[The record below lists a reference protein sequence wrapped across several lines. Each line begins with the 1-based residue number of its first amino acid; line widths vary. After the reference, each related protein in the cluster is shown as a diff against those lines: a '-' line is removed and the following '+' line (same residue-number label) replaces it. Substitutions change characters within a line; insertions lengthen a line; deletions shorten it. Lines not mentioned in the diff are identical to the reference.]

1 MLIKKLELE
10 NFRQYIGSQTIE
22 FSIDREKNV
31 TVLIG
36 VNTSGKTT
44 LVRAF
49 EWVLYGTNEFDDKNL
64 LNKNVAENM
73 QVGETKAV
81 KGVLTIEHDSGTG
94 EPITY
99 VIERKQ
105 IYTCTGTSVRANV
118 SEAKL
123 SYFQPDGQTKT
134 ILNTDFYTN
143 VERILPRR
151 LAGYFFFGGERVGNI
166 ATKSDI
172 EESVQGLM
180 GLDVLKNAI
189 SHLKTVINKLKKS
202 LDFSGD
208 SRAIESQ
215 NKLNGALARKQEC
228 ENDLNIVTEQLEYY
242 QSEKEKYAALLRAN
256 EETAAAQKRR
266 EQLDNIIKS
275 LEDRISR
282 DKKDLVSAFSRN
294 SFAFFSLPILK
305 KTVEMLNS
313 SEDETESVPEMTAA
327 SIDYILKRGVCI
339 CGTCI
344 SEGSAAEKH
353 LLCEKAKQPPE
364 SIGSLVRRYREQ
376 AMDYISSS
384 DNYYEAIESRIA
396 TLRSDQRELGLRI
409 DERASLD
416 ESLKGA
422 KDVAT
427 LEQQYQIAEQRA
439 KEFDKRRESLLETIG
454 SCKRDISN
462 YEKALETLTK
472 ANQKNARISLNIDY
486 AQAVLDWVSEAYYSR
501 EGIVRGRLEEKVNA
515 NFAMMY
521 HGSRTV
527 TIDDKY
533 RVKYID
539 VTTEESDGLKAVKS
553 FAFVSGLVDLAK
565 EALNSDSSKEANT
578 TPQYYP
584 LVMDAPF
591 SNVDEIHIR
600 NISAILSRSAEQVI
614 IAVMQ
619 KDWEPA
625 AEIMAPLV
633 GNRQGEAF
641 VLRRF
646 GQGALP
652 PAPLPQGLQEKSRWQ
667 SACLLQ
673 IYRGR

>member
-10 NFRQYIGSQTIE
+10 NFRQYIGNQTIE
-22 FSIDREKNV
+22 FSTDREKNV

-81 KGVLTIEHDSGTG
+81 KGALTIEHESETG
-94 EPITY
+94 ETITY

-118 SEAKL
+118 SEAKI
-123 SYFQPDGQTKT
+123 SYLQPDGQTKT
-134 ILNTDFYTN
+134 KLETDFYTN

-151 LAGYFFFGGERVGNI
+151 LANYFFFGGERVGNI

-180 GLDVLKNAI
+180 GLDVLKNAM

-208 SRAIESQ
+208 SRAVDTQ

-228 ENDLNIVTEQLEYY
+228 ENELNTVTEQLEYY

-256 EETAAAQKRR
+256 EETAAAQRRR

-275 LEDRISR
+275 LEERIVR

-305 KTVEMLNS
+305 KTVEMLNN

-396 TLRSDQRELGLRI
+396 ALRADQRELGLRN
-409 DERASLD
+409 DERISLD

-422 KDVAT
+422 KDVST
-427 LEQQYQIAEQRA
+427 LEQQYQIAERRV
-439 KEFDKRRESLLETIG
+439 KEFDKRKESLLETIG

-486 AQAVLDWVSEAYYSR
+486 AQAVLDWVSDAYYSR

-515 NFAMMY
+515 NFGMMY

-565 EALNSDSSKEANT
+565 EALNSDSSREANT

-591 SNVDEIHIR
+591 SNVDEIHIK
-600 NISAILSRSAEQVI
+600 NISAILSQSAEQVI

-633 GNRQGEAF
+633 GKSYRI
-641 VLRRF
+641 
-646 GQGALP
+646 
-652 PAPLPQGLQEKSRWQ
+652 EKDHDADGKEIDTMTHIKES
-667 SACLLQ
+667 
-673 IYRGR
+673 

>member
-10 NFRQYIGSQTIE
+10 NFRQYIGKQTIE
-22 FSIDREKNV
+22 FSTDREKNV

-64 LNKNVAENM
+64 LNKNIAENM

-81 KGVLTIEHDSGTG
+81 KGSLTIEHENESGET
-94 EPITY
+94 ITY

-118 SEAKL
+118 SEAKI
-123 SYFQPDGQTKT
+123 SYLQPDGQTKT
-134 ILNTDFYTN
+134 KLETDFYTN

-151 LAGYFFFGGERVGNI
+151 LANYFFFGGERVGNI
-166 ATKSDI
+166 ASKSDI

-180 GLDVLKNAI
+180 GLDVLKNAM
-189 SHLKTVINKLKKS
+189 SHLRTVINKLKKF

-208 SRAIESQ
+208 HKALDTQ
-215 NKLNGALARKQEC
+215 NKLNGALARKLEC
-228 ENDLNIVTEQLEYY
+228 ENELNTVTEQLEYY

-266 EQLDNIIKS
+266 EQLDGIIRA
-275 LEDRISR
+275 LEDRIVR

-305 KTVEMLNS
+305 KAVEMLNS

-364 SIGSLVRRYREQ
+364 SIGSMVRRYREQ

-384 DNYYEAIESRIA
+384 DNYYESIESRIA
-396 TLRSDQRELGLRI
+396 TLRADQRELGLRI
-409 DERASLD
+409 DERASLN
-416 ESLKGA
+416 ESLKSA

-427 LEQQYQIAEQRA
+427 LEQQYQTAERRV
-439 KEFDKRRESLLETIG
+439 KEFGKRKEALLETIG

-486 AQAVLDWVSEAYYSR
+486 AQAVFDWVSEAYYNR
-501 EGIVRGRLEEKVNA
+501 ESIVRGRLEEKVNA
-515 NFAMMY
+515 NFGMMY

-527 TIDDKY
+527 IIDDKY

-565 EALNSDSSKEANT
+565 EALSSDSSKEADT

-591 SNVDEIHIR
+591 SNVDEIHIK
-600 NISAILSRSAEQVI
+600 NISKILSQSAEQVI

-633 GNRQGEAF
+633 GKAYRI
-641 VLRRF
+641 
-646 GQGALP
+646 
-652 PAPLPQGLQEKSRWQ
+652 EKDHD
-667 SACLLQ
+667 
-673 IYRGR
+673 IDGKEIDTMTHIKEN

>member
-10 NFRQYIGSQTIE
+10 NFRQYIGKQTIE
-22 FSIDREKNV
+22 FSTDREKNV

-64 LNKNVAENM
+64 LNKNIAENM

-81 KGVLTIEHDSGTG
+81 KGSLTIEHENESGET
-94 EPITY
+94 ITY

-118 SEAKL
+118 SEAKI
-123 SYFQPDGQTKT
+123 SYLQPDGQTKT
-134 ILNTDFYTN
+134 KLETDFYTN

-151 LAGYFFFGGERVGNI
+151 LANYFFFGGERVGNI
-166 ATKSDI
+166 ASKSDI

-180 GLDVLKNAI
+180 GLDVLKNAM
-189 SHLKTVINKLKKS
+189 SHLRTVINKLKKF

-208 SRAIESQ
+208 HKALDTQ
-215 NKLNGALARKQEC
+215 NKLNGALARKLEC
-228 ENDLNIVTEQLEYY
+228 ENELNTVTEQLEYY

-266 EQLDNIIKS
+266 EQLDGIIRA
-275 LEDRISR
+275 LEDRIVR

-305 KTVEMLNS
+305 KAVEMLNS

-364 SIGSLVRRYREQ
+364 SIGSMVRRYREQ

-384 DNYYEAIESRIA
+384 DNYYESIESRIA
-396 TLRSDQRELGLRI
+396 TLRADQRELGLRI
-409 DERASLD
+409 DERASLN
-416 ESLKGA
+416 ESLKSA

-427 LEQQYQIAEQRA
+427 LEQQYQTAERRV
-439 KEFDKRRESLLETIG
+439 KEFGKRKEALLETIG

-486 AQAVLDWVSEAYYSR
+486 AQAVFDWVSEAYYSR
-501 EGIVRGRLEEKVNA
+501 ESIVRGRLEEKVNA
-515 NFAMMY
+515 NFGMMY

-527 TIDDKY
+527 IIDDKY

-565 EALNSDSSKEANT
+565 EALSSDSSKEADT

-591 SNVDEIHIR
+591 SNVDEIHIK
-600 NISAILSRSAEQVI
+600 NISKILSQSAEQVI

-633 GNRQGEAF
+633 GKAYRI
-641 VLRRF
+641 
-646 GQGALP
+646 
-652 PAPLPQGLQEKSRWQ
+652 EKDHD
-667 SACLLQ
+667 
-673 IYRGR
+673 IDGKEIDTMTHIKEN

>member
-22 FSIDREKNV
+22 FSTDKEKNV

-64 LNKNVAENM
+64 LNKNIAENM

-81 KGVLTIEHDSGTG
+81 KGALTIEHDSGAG

-118 SEAKL
+118 SEAKI

-134 ILNTDFYTN
+134 ILNTDFNTN
-143 VERILPRR
+143 IERILPRR
-151 LAGYFFFGGERVGNI
+151 LANYFFFGGERVGNI

-180 GLDVLKNAI
+180 GLDVLKNAM
-189 SHLKTVINKLKKS
+189 SHLRTVINKLKKS

-208 SRAIESQ
+208 SRAIETQ
-215 NKLNGALARKQEC
+215 NKLNGALAREQEC
-228 ENDLNIVTEQLEYY
+228 RDELNTVTEQLEYY
-242 QSEKEKYAALLRAN
+242 QAEKEKYAALLRAN

-266 EQLDNIIKS
+266 EQLDTIIKA
-275 LEDRISR
+275 LEERIAR

-305 KTVEMLNS
+305 KTVEMLNN

-344 SEGSAAEKH
+344 SEGSAAEKY

-376 AMDYISSS
+376 AMDYIFSS

-396 TLRSDQRELGLRI
+396 TLRADQRELGLHI
-409 DERASLD
+409 DERTSLD

-422 KDVAT
+422 KDVST
-427 LEQQYQIAEQRA
+427 LEQQYQTAERRV
-439 KEFDKRRESLLETIG
+439 KEFDKRKASLLETIG

-472 ANQKNARISLNIDY
+472 ANQKNVRISLNIDY
-486 AQAVLDWVSEAYYSR
+486 AQTVFDWVSEAYYSR
-501 EGIVRGRLEEKVNA
+501 ESIVRGKLEEKVNA
-515 NFAMMY
+515 NFGMMY

-578 TPQYYP
+578 NPQYYP

-591 SNVDEIHIR
+591 SNVDEIHIK

-633 GNRQGEAF
+633 GRSY
-641 VLRRF
+641 RI
-646 GQGALP
+646 
-652 PAPLPQGLQEKSRWQ
+652 EKDHD
-667 SACLLQ
+667 AEGKE
-673 IYRGR
+673 IDTMTHIKEN

>member
-10 NFRQYIGSQTIE
+10 NFRQYIGKQTIE
-22 FSIDREKNV
+22 FSTDREKNV

-64 LNKNVAENM
+64 LNKNIAENM

-81 KGVLTIEHDSGTG
+81 KGSLTIEHENESGET
-94 EPITY
+94 ITY

-118 SEAKL
+118 SEAKI
-123 SYFQPDGQTKT
+123 SYLQPDGQTKT
-134 ILNTDFYTN
+134 KLETDFYTN

-151 LAGYFFFGGERVGNI
+151 LANYFFFGGERVGNI
-166 ATKSDI
+166 ASKSDI

-180 GLDVLKNAI
+180 GLDVLKNAM
-189 SHLKTVINKLKKS
+189 SHLRTVINKLKKF

-208 SRAIESQ
+208 HKALDTQ
-215 NKLNGALARKQEC
+215 NKLNGALARKLEC
-228 ENDLNIVTEQLEYY
+228 ENELNTLTEQLEYY

-266 EQLDNIIKS
+266 EQLDGIIRA
-275 LEDRISR
+275 LEDRIVR

-305 KTVEMLNS
+305 KAVEMLNS

-364 SIGSLVRRYREQ
+364 SIGSMVRRYREQ

-384 DNYYEAIESRIA
+384 DNYYESIESRIA
-396 TLRSDQRELGLRI
+396 TLRADQRELGLRI
-409 DERASLD
+409 DERASLN
-416 ESLKGA
+416 ESLKSA

-427 LEQQYQIAEQRA
+427 LEQQYQIAERRV
-439 KEFDKRRESLLETIG
+439 KEFGKRKEALLETIG

-486 AQAVLDWVSEAYYSR
+486 AQAVFDWVSEAYYSR
-501 EGIVRGRLEEKVNA
+501 ESIVRGRLEEKVNA
-515 NFAMMY
+515 NFGMMY

-527 TIDDKY
+527 IIDDKY

-565 EALNSDSSKEANT
+565 EALSSDSSKEADT

-591 SNVDEIHIR
+591 SNVDEIHIK
-600 NISAILSRSAEQVI
+600 NISKILSQSAEQVI

-633 GNRQGEAF
+633 GKAYRI
-641 VLRRF
+641 
-646 GQGALP
+646 
-652 PAPLPQGLQEKSRWQ
+652 EKDHD
-667 SACLLQ
+667 
-673 IYRGR
+673 IDGKEIDTMTHIKEN

>member
-22 FSIDREKNV
+22 FSTDREKNV

-81 KGVLTIEHDSGTG
+81 KGALTIEHDSGTG

-118 SEAKL
+118 SEAKI
-123 SYFQPDGQTKT
+123 SYFQLDGQTKT
-134 ILNTDFYTN
+134 ILNTDFNTN
-143 VERILPRR
+143 IEKILPRR
-151 LAGYFFFGGERVGNI
+151 LANYFFFGGERVGNI

-180 GLDVLKNAI
+180 GLDVLKNAM
-189 SHLKTVINKLKKS
+189 SHLRTVINKLKKS

-208 SRAIESQ
+208 SRAIETQ
-215 NKLNGALARKQEC
+215 NKLNGALAREQEC
-228 ENDLNIVTEQLEYY
+228 KNELNTVTEQLEYY
-242 QSEKEKYAALLRAN
+242 QAEKEKYAALLRAN

-266 EQLDNIIKS
+266 EQLDAIIKS
-275 LEDRISR
+275 LEERIAR
-282 DKKDLVSAFSRN
+282 DKKELVSAFSRN

-305 KTVEMLNS
+305 KTVEMLNN
-313 SEDETESVPEMTAA
+313 SEDETESVPEMTAS

-396 TLRSDQRELGLRI
+396 TLRADQREFGLRI

-422 KDVAT
+422 KDVST
-427 LEQQYQIAEQRA
+427 LEQQYQTAERRV
-439 KEFDKRRESLLETIG
+439 KEFDKRKASLLETIG

-486 AQAVLDWVSEAYYSR
+486 AQAVFDWVSEAYYSR
-501 EGIVRGRLEEKVNA
+501 ESIVRGRLEEKVNA
-515 NFAMMY
+515 NFGMMY

-591 SNVDEIHIR
+591 SNVDEIHIK

-633 GNRQGEAF
+633 GKSYRI
-641 VLRRF
+641 
-646 GQGALP
+646 
-652 PAPLPQGLQEKSRWQ
+652 EKDHD
-667 SACLLQ
+667 ADGKE
-673 IYRGR
+673 IDTMTHIKEN

>member
-22 FSIDREKNV
+22 FSTDREKNV

-81 KGVLTIEHDSGTG
+81 KGALTIEHDSGTG

-118 SEAKL
+118 SEAKI

-134 ILNTDFYTN
+134 ILNTDFNTN
-143 VERILPRR
+143 IERILPRR
-151 LAGYFFFGGERVGNI
+151 LASYFFFGGERVGNI

-180 GLDVLKNAI
+180 GLDVLKNAM
-189 SHLKTVINKLKKS
+189 SHLRTVINKLKKS

-208 SRAIESQ
+208 SRAIETQ
-215 NKLNGALARKQEC
+215 NKLNGALAREQEC
-228 ENDLNIVTEQLEYY
+228 KNELNTVTEQLEYY
-242 QSEKEKYAALLRAN
+242 QAEKEKYAALLRAN

-266 EQLDNIIKS
+266 EKLDTIIKS
-275 LEDRISR
+275 LEERIAR

-305 KTVEMLNS
+305 KTVEMLNN

-396 TLRSDQRELGLRI
+396 TLRADQRELGLRI

-422 KDVAT
+422 KDVST
-427 LEQQYQIAEQRA
+427 LEQQYQTAERRV
-439 KEFDKRRESLLETIG
+439 KEFDKRKASLLETIG

-486 AQAVLDWVSEAYYSR
+486 AQAVFDWVSEAYYSR
-501 EGIVRGRLEEKVNA
+501 ESIVRGRLEEKVNA
-515 NFAMMY
+515 NFGMMY

-565 EALNSDSSKEANT
+565 EALNSDNSKEANT

-591 SNVDEIHIR
+591 SNVDEIHIK

-633 GNRQGEAF
+633 GRSY
-641 VLRRF
+641 RI
-646 GQGALP
+646 
-652 PAPLPQGLQEKSRWQ
+652 EKDHD
-667 SACLLQ
+667 ADGKE
-673 IYRGR
+673 IDTMTHIKEN

>member
-266 EQLDNIIKS
+266 EQLDDIIKS

-633 GNRQGEAF
+633 GKSYRI
-641 VLRRF
+641 
-646 GQGALP
+646 
-652 PAPLPQGLQEKSRWQ
+652 EKDHD
-667 SACLLQ
+667 ADGKE
-673 IYRGR
+673 IDTMTHIKEN

>member
-1 MLIKKLELE
+1 MTWE
-10 NFRQYIGSQTIE
+10 
-22 FSIDREKNV
+22 
-31 TVLIG
+31 
-36 VNTSGKTT
+36 
-44 LVRAF
+44 
-49 EWVLYGTNEFDDKNL
+49 
-64 LNKNVAENM
+64 
-73 QVGETKAV
+73 
-81 KGVLTIEHDSGTG
+81 
-94 EPITY
+94 
-99 VIERKQ
+99 
-105 IYTCTGTSVRANV
+105 
-118 SEAKL
+118 
-123 SYFQPDGQTKT
+123 
-134 ILNTDFYTN
+134 
-143 VERILPRR
+143 
-151 LAGYFFFGGERVGNI
+151 
-166 ATKSDI
+166 
-172 EESVQGLM
+172 
-180 GLDVLKNAI
+180 
-189 SHLKTVINKLKKS
+189 
-202 LDFSGD
+202 
-208 SRAIESQ
+208 
-215 NKLNGALARKQEC
+215 
-228 ENDLNIVTEQLEYY
+228 
-242 QSEKEKYAALLRAN
+242 EKEKYAALLRAN
-256 EETAAAQKRR
+256 EETASAQKRR
-266 EQLDNIIKS
+266 AQLDNIIKS
-275 LEDRISR
+275 LEERIAR

-305 KTVEMLNS
+305 KTVEMLNN

-396 TLRSDQRELGLRI
+396 TLRADQRELGLRI

-422 KDVAT
+422 KDVST
-427 LEQQYQIAEQRA
+427 LEQQYQTAERRV
-439 KEFDKRRESLLETIG
+439 KEFDKRKASLLETIG

-486 AQAVLDWVSEAYYSR
+486 AQAVFDWVSEAYYSR
-501 EGIVRGRLEEKVNA
+501 ESIVRGRLEEKVNA
-515 NFAMMY
+515 NFGMMY

-565 EALNSDSSKEANT
+565 EALNSDNSKEANT

-591 SNVDEIHIR
+591 SNVDEIHIK

-633 GNRQGEAF
+633 GRSY
-641 VLRRF
+641 RI
-646 GQGALP
+646 
-652 PAPLPQGLQEKSRWQ
+652 EKDHD
-667 SACLLQ
+667 ADGKE
-673 IYRGR
+673 IDTMTHIKEN

>member
-123 SYFQPDGQTKT
+123 SYFQSDGQTKT

-396 TLRSDQRELGLRI
+396 ILRSDQRELGLRI

-591 SNVDEIHIR
+591 SNVDEIHIK

-633 GNRQGEAF
+633 GKSYRI
-641 VLRRF
+641 
-646 GQGALP
+646 
-652 PAPLPQGLQEKSRWQ
+652 EKDHD
-667 SACLLQ
+667 ADGKE
-673 IYRGR
+673 IDTMTHIKEN

>member
-10 NFRQYIGSQTIE
+10 NFRQYIGKQTIE
-22 FSIDREKNV
+22 FSTDREKNV

-49 EWVLYGTNEFDDKNL
+49 EWVLYGTNEFDDKVL

-73 QVGETKAV
+73 QVGETKEV
-81 KGVLTIEHDSGTG
+81 KGELTIEHDSENG
-94 EPITY
+94 ETITY

-105 IYTCTGTSVRANV
+105 IYTCTGTSVRANI
-118 SEAKL
+118 SEAKI
-123 SYFQPDGQTKT
+123 SYLQPDGQTKT
-134 ILNTDFYTN
+134 KLDTDFYMN

-151 LAGYFFFGGERVGNI
+151 LANYFFFGGERVGNI
-166 ATKSDI
+166 ATKDDI
-172 EESVQGLM
+172 KDSVQGLM
-180 GLDVLKNAI
+180 GLDVLNNAI
-189 SHLKTVINKLKKS
+189 SHLRTVINKLKKS

-208 SRAIESQ
+208 SKAIDAQ
-215 NKLNGALARKQEC
+215 KKLNGAMARKQEC
-228 ENDLNIVTEQLEYY
+228 ENELNTVTEQLEYY
-242 QSEKEKYAALLRAN
+242 QAEKEKYAALLRAN

-353 LLCEKAKQPPE
+353 LLCEKVKQPPE

-427 LEQQYQIAEQRA
+427 LEQQYQIADQRA

-486 AQAVLDWVSEAYYSR
+486 AQAVLDWVSEAYYNR

-521 HGSRTV
+521 HGSRTI

-591 SNVDEIHIR
+591 SNVDEIHIK

-633 GNRQGEAF
+633 GRSY
-641 VLRRF
+641 RI
-646 GQGALP
+646 
-652 PAPLPQGLQEKSRWQ
+652 EKDHDADGKEIDTMTHIKES
-667 SACLLQ
+667 
-673 IYRGR
+673 

>member
-1 MLIKKLELE
+1 MLIKKLELK
-10 NFRQYIGSQTIE
+10 NFRQYIGKQTIE
-22 FSIDREKNV
+22 FSTDREKNV

-64 LNKNVAENM
+64 LNKNIAENM

-81 KGVLTIEHDSGTG
+81 KGSLTIEHENESGET
-94 EPITY
+94 ITY

-118 SEAKL
+118 SEAKI
-123 SYFQPDGQTKT
+123 SYLQPDGQTKT
-134 ILNTDFYTN
+134 KLETDFYTN

-151 LAGYFFFGGERVGNI
+151 LANYFFFGGERVGNI
-166 ATKSDI
+166 ASKSDI

-180 GLDVLKNAI
+180 GLDVLKNAM
-189 SHLKTVINKLKKS
+189 SHLRTVINKLKKF

-208 SRAIESQ
+208 HKALDTQ
-215 NKLNGALARKQEC
+215 NKLNGALARKLEC
-228 ENDLNIVTEQLEYY
+228 ENELNTVTEQLEYY

-266 EQLDNIIKS
+266 EQLDGIIRA
-275 LEDRISR
+275 LEDRIVR

-305 KTVEMLNS
+305 KAVEMLNS

-364 SIGSLVRRYREQ
+364 SIGSIVRRYREQ

-384 DNYYEAIESRIA
+384 DNYYESIESRIA
-396 TLRSDQRELGLRI
+396 TLRADQRELGLRI
-409 DERASLD
+409 DERASLN
-416 ESLKGA
+416 ESLKSA

-427 LEQQYQIAEQRA
+427 LEQQYQTAERRV
-439 KEFDKRRESLLETIG
+439 KEFGKRKEALLETIG

-486 AQAVLDWVSEAYYSR
+486 AQAVFDWVSEAYYSR
-501 EGIVRGRLEEKVNA
+501 ESIVRGRLEEKVNA
-515 NFAMMY
+515 NFGMMY

-527 TIDDKY
+527 IIDDKY

-565 EALNSDSSKEANT
+565 EALSSDSSKEADT

-591 SNVDEIHIR
+591 SNVDEIHIK
-600 NISAILSRSAEQVI
+600 NISKILSQSAEQVI

-633 GNRQGEAF
+633 GKAYRI
-641 VLRRF
+641 
-646 GQGALP
+646 
-652 PAPLPQGLQEKSRWQ
+652 EKDHD
-667 SACLLQ
+667 
-673 IYRGR
+673 IDGKEIDTMTHIKEN

>member
-10 NFRQYIGSQTIE
+10 NFRQYIGNQTIE
-22 FSIDREKNV
+22 FSTDREKNV

-73 QVGETKAV
+73 QIGETKAV
-81 KGVLTIEHDSGTG
+81 KGALTIEHESETG
-94 EPITY
+94 ETVTY

-118 SEAKL
+118 SEAKI
-123 SYFQPDGQTKT
+123 SYLQPDGQTKT
-134 ILNTDFYTN
+134 KLDTDFYMN

-151 LAGYFFFGGERVGNI
+151 LANYFFFGGERVGNI

-180 GLDVLKNAI
+180 GLDVLKNAM

-208 SRAIESQ
+208 SRAIDTQ

-228 ENDLNIVTEQLEYY
+228 ENELNTVTEQLEYY

-275 LEDRISR
+275 LEERIAR

-305 KTVEMLNS
+305 KTVEMLNN

-396 TLRSDQRELGLRI
+396 TLRADQRELGLRI

-427 LEQQYQIAEQRA
+427 LEQQYQIAERRVR
-439 KEFDKRRESLLETIG
+439 EFDKRKEALLETIG

-515 NFAMMY
+515 NFGMMY

-565 EALNSDSSKEANT
+565 EALNSDNSKEANT

-591 SNVDEIHIR
+591 SNVDEIHIK

-633 GNRQGEAF
+633 GKSYRI
-641 VLRRF
+641 
-646 GQGALP
+646 
-652 PAPLPQGLQEKSRWQ
+652 EKDHD
-667 SACLLQ
+667 ADGKE
-673 IYRGR
+673 IDTMTHIKEN

>member
-10 NFRQYIGSQTIE
+10 NFRQYIGNQTIE
-22 FSIDREKNV
+22 FSTDREKNV

-81 KGVLTIEHDSGTG
+81 KGALTIEHESETG
-94 EPITY
+94 ETVTY

-118 SEAKL
+118 SEAKI
-123 SYFQPDGQTKT
+123 SYLQPDGQTKT
-134 ILNTDFYTN
+134 KLDTDFYMN
-143 VERILPRR
+143 MERILPRR
-151 LAGYFFFGGERVGNI
+151 LANYFFFGGERVGNI

-180 GLDVLKNAI
+180 GLDVLKNAM
-189 SHLKTVINKLKKS
+189 SHLKTVINKLKKA

-208 SRAIESQ
+208 SRAIDTQ

-228 ENDLNIVTEQLEYY
+228 ENELNAVTEQLEYY

-275 LEDRISR
+275 LEERIAR

-305 KTVEMLNS
+305 KTVEMLNN

-327 SIDYILKRGVCI
+327 SIDYILRRGVCI

-344 SEGSAAEKH
+344 SDGSAAEKH

-396 TLRSDQRELGLRI
+396 TLRADQRELGLRI

-427 LEQQYQIAEQRA
+427 LEQQYQIAERRV
-439 KEFDKRRESLLETIG
+439 KEFDKRKESLLETIG

-486 AQAVLDWVSEAYYSR
+486 AQAVLDWVSDAYYSR
-501 EGIVRGRLEEKVNA
+501 ESIVRERLEEKVNA
-515 NFAMMY
+515 NFGMMY

-591 SNVDEIHIR
+591 SNVDEIHIK

-633 GNRQGEAF
+633 GRSY
-641 VLRRF
+641 RI
-646 GQGALP
+646 
-652 PAPLPQGLQEKSRWQ
+652 EKDHD
-667 SACLLQ
+667 ADGKE
-673 IYRGR
+673 IDTMTHIKEN

>member
-10 NFRQYIGSQTIE
+10 NFRQYIGKQTIE
-22 FSIDREKNV
+22 FSTDREKNV

-49 EWVLYGTNEFDDKNL
+49 EWVLYGTNEFDDKVL

-81 KGVLTIEHDSGTG
+81 KGELTIEHESETG
-94 EPITY
+94 ETITY

-105 IYTCTGTSVRANV
+105 IYTCTGTSVRANI
-118 SEAKL
+118 SEAKI
-123 SYFQPDGQTKT
+123 SYLQPDGQTKT
-134 ILNTDFYTN
+134 KLDTDFYMN

-151 LAGYFFFGGERVGNI
+151 LSNYFFFGGERVGNI
-166 ATKSDI
+166 ATKDDI
-172 EESVQGLM
+172 KDSVQGLM
-180 GLDVLKNAI
+180 GLDVLNNAI
-189 SHLKTVINKLKKS
+189 SHLRTVINKLKKS

-208 SRAIESQ
+208 SKAIDTQ
-215 NKLNGALARKQEC
+215 NKLNGAIVRKQEC
-228 ENDLNIVTEQLEYY
+228 ENELNTVTEQLEYY
-242 QSEKEKYAALLRAN
+242 QAEKEKYAALLRAN

-275 LEDRISR
+275 LEDRIAR

-339 CGTCI
+339 CGTCV

-376 AMDYISSS
+376 AMDYISFS

-396 TLRSDQRELGLRI
+396 TLRADQRELGLRI

-422 KDVAT
+422 KDVST
-427 LEQQYQIAEQRA
+427 LEQQYQTAERRV
-439 KEFDKRRESLLETIG
+439 KEFDKRKASLLETIG

-486 AQAVLDWVSEAYYSR
+486 AQAVFDWVSDAYYSR
-501 EGIVRGRLEEKVNA
+501 ESIVRGRLEEKVNA
-515 NFAMMY
+515 NFGMMY

-591 SNVDEIHIR
+591 SNVDEIHIK

-633 GNRQGEAF
+633 GRSY
-641 VLRRF
+641 RI
-646 GQGALP
+646 
-652 PAPLPQGLQEKSRWQ
+652 EKDHD
-667 SACLLQ
+667 AEGKE
-673 IYRGR
+673 IDTMTHIKEN

>member
-1 MLIKKLELE
+1 MLIKKLELK
-10 NFRQYIGSQTIE
+10 NFRQYIGKQTIE
-22 FSIDREKNV
+22 FSTDREKNV

-64 LNKNVAENM
+64 LNKNIAENM

-81 KGVLTIEHDSGTG
+81 KGSLTIEHENESGET
-94 EPITY
+94 ITY

-118 SEAKL
+118 SEAKI
-123 SYFQPDGQTKT
+123 SYLQPDGQTKT
-134 ILNTDFYTN
+134 KLETDFYTN

-151 LAGYFFFGGERVGNI
+151 LANYFFFGGERVGNI
-166 ATKSDI
+166 ASKSDI

-180 GLDVLKNAI
+180 GLDVLKNAM
-189 SHLKTVINKLKKS
+189 SHLRTVINKLKKF

-208 SRAIESQ
+208 HKALDTQ
-215 NKLNGALARKQEC
+215 NKLNGALARKLEC
-228 ENDLNIVTEQLEYY
+228 ENELNTVTEQLEYY

-256 EETAAAQKRR
+256 EETATAQKRR
-266 EQLDNIIKS
+266 EQLDGIIRA
-275 LEDRISR
+275 LEDRIVR

-305 KTVEMLNS
+305 KAVEMLNS

-364 SIGSLVRRYREQ
+364 SIGSMVRRYREQ

-384 DNYYEAIESRIA
+384 DNYYESIESRIA
-396 TLRSDQRELGLRI
+396 TLRADQRELGLRI
-409 DERASLD
+409 DERASLN
-416 ESLKGA
+416 ESLKSA

-427 LEQQYQIAEQRA
+427 LEQQYQTAERRV
-439 KEFDKRRESLLETIG
+439 KEFGKRKEALLETIG

-486 AQAVLDWVSEAYYSR
+486 AQAVFDWVSEAYYSR
-501 EGIVRGRLEEKVNA
+501 ESIVRGRLEEKVNA
-515 NFAMMY
+515 NFGMMY

-527 TIDDKY
+527 IIDDKY

-565 EALNSDSSKEANT
+565 EALSSDSSKEADT

-591 SNVDEIHIR
+591 SNVDEIHIK
-600 NISAILSRSAEQVI
+600 NISKILSQSAEQVI

-633 GNRQGEAF
+633 GKAYRI
-641 VLRRF
+641 
-646 GQGALP
+646 
-652 PAPLPQGLQEKSRWQ
+652 EKDHD
-667 SACLLQ
+667 
-673 IYRGR
+673 IDGKEIDTMTHIKEN

>member
-1 MLIKKLELE
+1 MLIKKLELK
-10 NFRQYIGSQTIE
+10 NFRQYIGKQTIE
-22 FSIDREKNV
+22 FSTDREKNV

-64 LNKNVAENM
+64 LNKNIAENM

-81 KGVLTIEHDSGTG
+81 KGSLTIEHENESGET
-94 EPITY
+94 ITY

-118 SEAKL
+118 SEAKI
-123 SYFQPDGQTKT
+123 SYLQPDGQTKT
-134 ILNTDFYTN
+134 KLETDFYTN

-151 LAGYFFFGGERVGNI
+151 LANYFFFGGERVGNI
-166 ATKSDI
+166 ASKSDI

-180 GLDVLKNAI
+180 GLDVLKNAM
-189 SHLKTVINKLKKS
+189 SHLRTVINKLKKF

-208 SRAIESQ
+208 HKALDTQ
-215 NKLNGALARKQEC
+215 NKLNGALARKLEC
-228 ENDLNIVTEQLEYY
+228 ENELNTVTEQLEYY

-266 EQLDNIIKS
+266 EQLDGIIRA
-275 LEDRISR
+275 LEDRIVR

-305 KTVEMLNS
+305 KAVEMLNS

-364 SIGSLVRRYREQ
+364 SIGSMVRRYREQ

-384 DNYYEAIESRIA
+384 DNYYESIESRIA
-396 TLRSDQRELGLRI
+396 TLRADQRELGLRI
-409 DERASLD
+409 DERASLN
-416 ESLKGA
+416 ESLKSA

-427 LEQQYQIAEQRA
+427 LEQQYQTAEHRV
-439 KEFDKRRESLLETIG
+439 KEFGKRKEALLETIG

-486 AQAVLDWVSEAYYSR
+486 AQAVFDWVSEAYYSR
-501 EGIVRGRLEEKVNA
+501 ESIVRGRLEEKVNA
-515 NFAMMY
+515 NFGMMY

-527 TIDDKY
+527 IIDDKY

-565 EALNSDSSKEANT
+565 EALSSDSSKEADT

-591 SNVDEIHIR
+591 SNVDEIHIK
-600 NISAILSRSAEQVI
+600 NISKILSQSAEQVI

-633 GNRQGEAF
+633 GKAYRI
-641 VLRRF
+641 
-646 GQGALP
+646 
-652 PAPLPQGLQEKSRWQ
+652 EKDHD
-667 SACLLQ
+667 
-673 IYRGR
+673 IDGKEIDTMTHIKEN

>member
-22 FSIDREKNV
+22 FSTDKEKNV

-64 LNKNVAENM
+64 LNKNIAENM

-81 KGVLTIEHDSGTG
+81 KGALTIEHDSGAG

-118 SEAKL
+118 SEAKI

-134 ILNTDFYTN
+134 ILNTDFNTN
-143 VERILPRR
+143 IERILPRR
-151 LAGYFFFGGERVGNI
+151 LANYFFFGGERVGNI

-180 GLDVLKNAI
+180 GLDVLKNAM
-189 SHLKTVINKLKKS
+189 SHLRTVINKLKKS

-208 SRAIESQ
+208 CRAIETQ
-215 NKLNGALARKQEC
+215 NKLDGALAREQEC
-228 ENDLNIVTEQLEYY
+228 KNELNTVTEQLEYY
-242 QSEKEKYAALLRAN
+242 QAEKEKYAALLRAN

-266 EQLDNIIKS
+266 EQLDTIIKA
-275 LEDRISR
+275 LEERIAR

-305 KTVEMLNS
+305 KTVEMLNN

-384 DNYYEAIESRIA
+384 DNYYEAIESKIA
-396 TLRSDQRELGLRI
+396 TLRADQRELGLRI
-409 DERASLD
+409 DERTSLD

-422 KDVAT
+422 KDVST
-427 LEQQYQIAEQRA
+427 LEQQYQTAERRV
-439 KEFDKRRESLLETIG
+439 KEFDKRKASLLETIG

-472 ANQKNARISLNIDY
+472 ANQKNVRISLNIDY
-486 AQAVLDWVSEAYYSR
+486 AQTVFDWVSEAYYSR
-501 EGIVRGRLEEKVNA
+501 ESIVRGKLEEKVNA
-515 NFAMMY
+515 NFGMMY

-578 TPQYYP
+578 NPQYYP

-591 SNVDEIHIR
+591 SNVDEIHIK

-633 GNRQGEAF
+633 GRSY
-641 VLRRF
+641 RI
-646 GQGALP
+646 
-652 PAPLPQGLQEKSRWQ
+652 EKDHD
-667 SACLLQ
+667 ADGKE
-673 IYRGR
+673 IDTMTHIKEN

>member
-10 NFRQYIGSQTIE
+10 DFRQYIGSQTIE
-22 FSIDREKNV
+22 FSTDKEKNV

-81 KGVLTIEHDSGTG
+81 RGELTIEHESETG
-94 EPITY
+94 ESITY

-118 SEAKL
+118 SEAKI
-123 SYFQPDGQTKT
+123 SYLQPDGQTKT
-134 ILNTDFYTN
+134 KLDTDFYMN

-151 LAGYFFFGGERVGNI
+151 LSNYFFFGGERVGNI
-166 ATKSDI
+166 ATKDDI
-172 EESVQGLM
+172 KDSVQGLM
-180 GLDVLKNAI
+180 GLDVLNNAI
-189 SHLKTVINKLKKS
+189 SHLRTVINKLKKS

-208 SRAIESQ
+208 SKAIDAQ
-215 NKLNGALARKQEC
+215 NKLYGAIARKQEC
-228 ENDLNIVTEQLEYY
+228 ENELNTVTEQLEYY

-266 EQLDNIIKS
+266 EQLDTIIKA
-275 LEDRISR
+275 LEDRIAR

-305 KTVEMLNS
+305 KTVEMLNN

-327 SIDYILKRGVCI
+327 TIDYILKRGVCI

-364 SIGSLVRRYREQ
+364 SIGSIVRRYREQ

-396 TLRSDQRELGLRI
+396 TLRADQRELGLRI

-422 KDVAT
+422 KDVST
-427 LEQQYQIAEQRA
+427 LEQQYQTAERRV
-439 KEFDKRRESLLETIG
+439 KEFDKRKASLLETIG

-486 AQAVLDWVSEAYYSR
+486 AQAVFDWVSEAYYSR
-501 EGIVRGRLEEKVNA
+501 ESIVRGRLEEKVNA
-515 NFAMMY
+515 NFGMMY

-591 SNVDEIHIR
+591 SNVDEIHIK

-633 GNRQGEAF
+633 GRSY
-641 VLRRF
+641 RI
-646 GQGALP
+646 
-652 PAPLPQGLQEKSRWQ
+652 EKDHD
-667 SACLLQ
+667 ADGKE
-673 IYRGR
+673 IDTMTHIKEN